1 MTIMK
6 ILALDTSTEYC
17 SLTLQLGS
25 AVLSRE
31 VLAGQRHSELI
42 LPMLQALLAEAD
54 VTLNSLDGIAFG
66 SGPGSFTGLR
76 IGCGVAQG
84 LAFGADL
91 PVAGICTL
99 AALAEG
105 TGAGRVISCLDARM
119 SEVYHGIYEKRE
131 GTWHTLSAPGLY
143 SPQDAPPVSGH
154 DWTGCG
160 SGFAAYGEALRA
172 RYGDAM
178 QTVIG
183 DVFPHARHIA
193 TLALPVFERGQGVAP
208 WEAAPLYIRD
218 KVVLKTSER

>member
-1 MTIMK
+1 MK

-25 AVLSRE
+25 EVISRE
-31 VLAGQRHSELI
+31 VLAGQRHSQLI
-42 LPMLQALLAEAD
+42 LPMLQELLVEAG
-54 VTLNSLDGIAFG
+54 VSINALDGIAFG

-91 PVAGICTL
+91 PVVGICTL

-105 TGAGRVISCLDARM
+105 TGAERVITCLDARM
-119 SEVYHGIYEKRE
+119 SEVYHGIYEKRDSA
-131 GTWHTLSAPGLY
+131 WHTLSEPGLY
-143 SPQDAPPVSGH
+143 SPETAPLVDGH
-154 DWTGCG
+154 GWVGCG
-160 SGFAAYGEALRA
+160 SGFVAYGEALRA
-172 RYGDAM
+172 RYGNSI
-178 QTVIG
+178 QTEMG

-193 TLALPVFERGQGVAP
+193 TLALPAFERGEGIAA

-218 KVVLKTSER
+218 KVALKTSER